1 MRPLLTEGSDWQ
13 KRSVERARD
22 SDEIEDMS
30 LWDQGSGGE
39 CRRCAHAIFK
49 LSVPTA
55 MDRRT
60 LSPRGLQKRCAMIR
74 LVGDIRMATL
84 AILSVRY
91 VEASHAS
98 EG

>member
-1 MRPLLTEGSDWQ
+1 
-13 KRSVERARD
+13 
-22 SDEIEDMS
+22 
-30 LWDQGSGGE
+30 
-39 CRRCAHAIFK
+39 
-49 LSVPTA
+49 